1 VIDPVRGGAARG
13 ADPARRAGGPA
24 RAAGGG
30 AAGDVRPP
38 SPDELL
44 AALDAEQQT
53 VARTLLGPVAVL
65 AGAGTGKTRAITHRI
80 AYGVATGTYAPNH
93 VLALTFTTRAAGELR
108 SRLRTLGAGTVQAR
122 TFHAAAMAQLSYF
135 WPDTVGGHAPRIVE
149 SKGRMIAHAAD
160 TVGLQVDTPVLRDLA
175 GEVEWRKVQM
185 LSYEEYE
192 AAAAERVMPRDT
204 PPRRVLDLMR
214 AYEQLKDDRRQID
227 FEDVLL
233 ATLGMVESE
242 PRVASYVRQQYRFFV
257 VDEYQ
262 DVSPV
267 QHDLLRAWLGGR
279 DDLCVVGDASQTIY
293 SFAGASSRYLLG
305 FGSEFPRGSVVRLER
320 NYRSTPEVV
329 HAANALMRGQP
340 GALDLVAQHP
350 EPGPEPVVIACA
362 HDGEE
367 AQTVARRIAELVG
380 GGAAYG
386 DCAVLYRLG
395 AQSAAIES
403 ALGRAGI
410 PYRVQGGT
418 RFFDRPEVKL
428 AVHHMRGEAV
438 RQTDDE
444 LTRRVGL
451 VLQVSGWTPT
461 PPEGTGAVRE
471 QWEALQAIMGLAE
484 DAPAGTTMQQFT
496 QDLVDRAAT
505 HHEPE
510 LDAVTLAT
518 LHSSK
523 GLEWPNVVV
532 IGAAEGLLPISYAT
546 ADTAVDEERRLFYV
560 GLTRARRSVTITW
573 SRLGSTRGGAR
584 AASRFLAALGTHTAD
599 GSAPAAG

>member
-1 VIDPVRGGAARG
+1 MTDAA
-13 ADPARRAGGPA
+13 
-24 RAAGGG
+24 AAGRGDRD
-30 AAGDVRPP
+30 AAAARPP

-44 AALDAEQQT
+44 AALDAEQRT

-108 SRLRTLGAGTVQAR
+108 SRLRALGAGTVQAR

-149 SKGRMIAHAAD
+149 SKGRIIAHAAD
-160 TVGLQVDTPVLRDLA
+160 TVGLRVDTPTLRDLA

-185 LSYEEYE
+185 LSYDEYE

-204 PPRRVLDLMR
+204 SPRRVLDLMR
-214 AYEQLKDDRRQID
+214 AYEQLKDDRRQLD

-279 DDLCVVGDASQTIY
+279 DDVCVVGDASQTIY

-305 FGSEFPRGSVVRLER
+305 FGSEFPRGSVLRLER
-320 NYRSTPEVV
+320 NYRSTTQVV

-340 GALDLVAQHP
+340 GALDLVAQTTT
-350 EPGPEPVVIACA
+350 PGPEPVVLACA
-362 HDGEE
+362 HDGDE
-367 AQTVARRIAELVG
+367 AQTVARTIASLVG
-380 GGAAYG
+380 DPASAASYG
-386 DCAVLYRLG
+386 DVAVLYRVG
-395 AQSAAIES
+395 AQAAAIES

-418 RFFDRPEVKL
+418 RFFDRAEVKL

-438 RQTDDE
+438 RRTDDE

-471 QWEALQAIMGLAE
+471 QWDALQAIMGLAE

-523 GLEWPNVVV
+523 GLEWPHVVV
-532 IGAAEGLLPISYAT
+532 IGAAEGLLPISHAT
-546 ADTAVDEERRLFYV
+546 TDAEVDEERRLFYV

-573 SRLGSTRGGAR
+573 SAQGSTRGGAR
-584 AASRFLAALGTHTAD
+584 VASRFLAALGTHTAD
-599 GSAPAAG
+599 GAAPAAG

>member
-1 VIDPVRGGAARG
+1 MSGT
-13 ADPARRAGGPA
+13 
-24 RAAGGG
+24 AAG
-30 AAGDVRPP
+30 ASAEPLRPP

-44 AALDAEQQT
+44 AALDAEQRT

-108 SRLRTLGAGTVQAR
+108 SRLRSLGAGTVQAR

-135 WPDTVGGHAPRIVE
+135 WPDTVGGHAPKIVE

-160 TVGLQVDTPVLRDLA
+160 SVGLQVDTPTLRDLA

-185 LSYEEYE
+185 LSYDEYE
-192 AAAAERVMPRDT
+192 AAAADRVMPRDT
-204 PPRRVLDLMR
+204 APRRVLDLMR
-214 AYEQLKDDRRQID
+214 AYEQLKDDRRQLD

-279 DDLCVVGDASQTIY
+279 DDVCVVGDASQTIY

-305 FGSEFPRGSVVRLER
+305 FGSEFPRGSVLRLER
-320 NYRSTPEVV
+320 NYRSTREVV

-340 GALDLVAQHP
+340 GALDLVAQHT
-350 EPGPEPVVIACA
+350 EPGPRPEVLACV
-362 HDGEE
+362 HDGDE
-367 AQTVARRIAELVG
+367 AQTVARTIAALV
-380 GGAAYG
+380 ADPASPASYG
-386 DCAVLYRLG
+386 DVAVLYRLG
-395 AQSAAIES
+395 AQAAAIES

-523 GLEWPNVVV
+523 GLEWPHVVV
-532 IGAAEGLLPISYAT
+532 IGVAEGLLPISYAT
-546 ADTAVDEERRLFYV
+546 TDDEVDEERRLFYV
-560 GLTRARRSVTITW
+560 GLTRARRSVTLTW
-573 SRLGSTRGGAR
+573 SRQGSTRGGAR
-584 AASRFLAALGTHTAD
+584 VASRFLAALGTNTAD
-599 GSAPAAG
+599 GTSPAAD

>member
-1 VIDPVRGGAARG
+1 M
-13 ADPARRAGGPA
+13 
-24 RAAGGG
+24 
-30 AAGDVRPP
+30 
-38 SPDELL
+38 L
-44 AALDAEQQT
+44 AALDAEQRT

-80 AYGVATGTYAPNH
+80 AYGVATGTYSPNH

-108 SRLRTLGAGTVQAR
+108 SRLRALGAGAVQAR
-122 TFHAAAMAQLSYF
+122 TFHAAAMSQLGYF
-135 WPDTVGGHAPRIVE
+135 WPDTVGGHAPGLVE
-149 SKGRMIAHAAD
+149 SKGRVIAHAAD
-160 TVGLQVDTPVLRDLA
+160 TIGLRVDTPTLRDLA
-175 GEVEWRKVQM
+175 GEVEWRKVQR
-185 LSYEEYE
+185 LTYDEYE
-192 AAAAERVMPRDT
+192 AAASERTMPRDT
-204 PPRRVLDLMR
+204 SPSRVVDLMR
-214 AYEQLKDDRRQID
+214 AYERLKDDRRQMD

-293 SFAGASSRYLLG
+293 SFTGASSRYLLG
-305 FGSEFPRGSVVRLER
+305 FGSEFPRASVVRLER
-320 NYRSTPEVV
+320 NYRSTREVV
-329 HAANALMRGQP
+329 HAANTLMRGQP
-340 GALDLVAQHP
+340 GALDLVAQ
-350 EPGPEPVVIACA
+350 ESSPGPDPVVLPCV
-362 HDGEE
+362 HDGDE
-367 AQTVARRIAELVG
+367 AATIARRIAELVT

-386 DCAVLYRLG
+386 DCAVLFRVG

-403 ALGRAGI
+403 ALARNGI
-410 PYRVQGGT
+410 PYRVQGGK

-444 LTRRVGL
+444 LLRRVEL
-451 VLQVSGWTPT
+451 VLQISGWTRT
-461 PPEGTGAVRE
+461 APEGTGAVRE
-471 QWEALQAIMGLAE
+471 QWEALQAIMQLAE
-484 DAPAGTTMQQFT
+484 SAPADTTMQQFT
-496 QDLVDRAAT
+496 ADLVDRAAT

-523 GLEWPNVVV
+523 GLEWPHVVLAGV
-532 IGAAEGLLPISYAT
+532 AEGLLPISYAT
-546 ADTAVDEERRLFYV
+546 TDDGIDEERRLFYV
-560 GLTRARRSVTITW
+560 GITRARRSLTMTW
-573 SRLGSTRGGAR
+573 SAQGSSRGGPR
-584 AASRFLAALGTHTAD
+584 VASRFLAAIGTHTAD
-599 GSAPAAG
+599 AERPTGA

>member
-1 VIDPVRGGAARG
+1 M
-13 ADPARRAGGPA
+13 
-24 RAAGGG
+24 
-30 AAGDVRPP
+30 RPP

-80 AYGVATGTYAPNH
+80 AYGVATGTYSPNH

-108 SRLRTLGAGTVQAR
+108 SRLRALGAGTVQAR

-149 SKGRMIAHAAD
+149 SKGRVIAHAAD
-160 TVGLQVDTPVLRDLA
+160 TVGIHVDTPVLRDLA
-175 GEVEWRKVQM
+175 AEVEWRKVQM
-185 LSYEEYE
+185 LTYDEYE
-192 AAAAERVMPRDT
+192 AAAADRVMPRDT
-204 PPRRVLDLMR
+204 PPRRVVDLMK
-214 AYEQLKDDRRQID
+214 AYEQLKDDRRQLD

-279 DDLCVVGDASQTIY
+279 DDVCVVGDASQTIY

-305 FGSEFPRGSVVRLER
+305 FGSEFPRGSVLRLER

-329 HAANALMRGQP
+329 HAANTLMRGQP
-340 GALDLVAQHP
+340 GALDLVAQSADR
-350 EPGPEPVVIACA
+350 GPEPEVLACA
-362 HDGEE
+362 HDGDE
-367 AQTVARRIAELVG
+367 AQTVARHIGGLVAA
-380 GGAAYG
+380 GATFG
-386 DCAVLYRLG
+386 DCAVLYRVG
-395 AQSAAIES
+395 AQSAALES

-451 VLQVSGWTPT
+451 VLQLSGWTPT
-461 PPEGTGAVRE
+461 PPDGTGAVRD

-484 DAPAGTTMQQFT
+484 ASPAGTTMQQFT

-523 GLEWPNVVV
+523 GLEWPHVVV
-532 IGAAEGLLPISYAT
+532 VGAAEGLLPISHAT
-546 ADTAVDEERRLFYV
+546 TDAEVDEERRLFYV
-560 GLTRARRSVTITW
+560 GLTRARRSVTVTW
-573 SRLGSTRGGAR
+573 SRQGSTRGGAR
-584 AASRFLAALGTHTAD
+584 APSRFLAALDTHTSGAV
-599 GSAPAAG
+599 PPVAG

>member
-1 VIDPVRGGAARG
+1 MIDPVRGGAARG

-386 DCAVLYRLG
+386 ECAVLYRLG

-599 GSAPAAG
+599 GPAPAAG

>member
-1 VIDPVRGGAARG
+1 VSEVAPG
-13 ADPARRAGGPA
+13 
-24 RAAGGG
+24 
-30 AAGDVRPP
+30 VRPP

-44 AALDAEQQT
+44 AALDAEQRT

-108 SRLRTLGAGTVQAR
+108 SRLRSLGAGTVQAR

-160 TVGLQVDTPVLRDLA
+160 TVGLRVDTPTLRDLA
-175 GEVEWRKVQM
+175 GELEWRKVQM
-185 LSYEEYE
+185 LSYDEYE
-192 AAAAERVMPRDT
+192 AAAADRVMPRDT
-204 PPRRVLDLMR
+204 SPRRVLDLMR
-214 AYEQLKDDRRQID
+214 AYEQLKDDRRQLD

-305 FGSEFPRGSVVRLER
+305 FGSEFPRGSVLRLER
-320 NYRSTPEVV
+320 NYRSTRQVV

-340 GALDLVAQHP
+340 GALDLVAQTT
-350 EPGPEPVVIACA
+350 EPGPEPEVLACV
-362 HDGEE
+362 HDGDE
-367 AQTVARRIAELVG
+367 AQTVARTIASLV
-380 GGAAYG
+380 ADPATPASYG
-386 DCAVLYRLG
+386 DVAVLYRVG
-395 AQSAAIES
+395 AQAAAIES

-461 PPEGTGAVRE
+461 PPEGTGAVRD
-471 QWEALQAIMGLAE
+471 QWDALQAIMGLAE

-523 GLEWPNVVV
+523 GLEWPHVVV
-532 IGAAEGLLPISYAT
+532 IGAAEGLLPISHAT
-546 ADTAVDEERRLFYV
+546 TDAEVDEERRLFYV

-573 SRLGSTRGGAR
+573 SGQGSTRGGAR
-584 AASRFLAALGTHTAD
+584 VASRFLAALGTHTAD
-599 GSAPAAG
+599 GAAPAGG

>member
-1 VIDPVRGGAARG
+1 MTPVPPST
-13 ADPARRAGGPA
+13 PAPPGRPPA
-24 RAAGGG
+24 Q
-30 AAGDVRPP
+30 PP
-38 SPDELL
+38 SPEALL
-44 AALDAEQQT
+44 AALDAEQRT
-53 VARTLLGPVAVL
+53 VATTLLGPVAVL

-80 AYGVATGTYAPNH
+80 AYGVATGTYSPGH

-108 SRLRTLGAGTVQAR
+108 SRLRALGAGAVQAR
-122 TFHAAAMAQLSYF
+122 TFHAAAMSQLSYF

-149 SKGRMIAHAAD
+149 SKARIIAHAAD
-160 TVGLQVDTPVLRDLA
+160 TVGMRVDKPVLRDLA
-175 GEVEWRKVQM
+175 AEVEWRKVQR
-185 LSYEEYE
+185 LTLDEYE
-192 AAAAERVMPRDT
+192 AAAADRVMPRDT
-204 PPRRVLDLMR
+204 SPARVIDLMR
-214 AYEQLKDDRRQID
+214 AYERLKDDRRQID

-267 QHDLLRAWLGGR
+267 QHDLLRAWLGDR
-279 DDLCVVGDASQTIY
+279 QDLCVVGDASQTIY

-305 FGSEFPRGSVVRLER
+305 FGSEFPRGSVLRLER
-320 NYRSTPEVV
+320 NYRSTPQVV

-340 GALDLVAQHP
+340 GALDLAAQST
-350 EPGPEPVVIACA
+350 EPGPEPVVVPCA
-362 HDGEE
+362 HDGDE
-367 AQTVARRIAELVG
+367 AQTIARHITELVG
-380 GGAAYG
+380 AGAAYG
-386 DCAVLYRLG
+386 DCAVLFRVG
-395 AQSAAIES
+395 AQSAALEA
-403 ALGRAGI
+403 ALGRNGI

-428 AVHHMRGEAV
+428 AVHHMRGEAI

-461 PPEGTGAVRE
+461 APEGTGAVRE

-484 DAPAGTTMQQFT
+484 DAPAGTTMQEFT

-505 HHEPE
+505 HHEPD

-523 GLEWPNVVV
+523 GLEWPNVV
-532 IGAAEGLLPISYAT
+532 ITGASEGLLPISHAT
-546 ADTAVDEERRLFYV
+546 TDDEVDEERRLFYV
-560 GLTRARRSVTITW
+560 GLTRARRTVTITW
-573 SRLGSTRGGAR
+573 SRQGSMRGGAR
-584 AASRFLAALGTHTAD
+584 GPSRFLAALDTR
-599 GSAPAAG
+599 SAGAVPSGDA

>member
-1 VIDPVRGGAARG
+1 MTDPHATAGA
-13 ADPARRAGGPA
+13 PP
-24 RAAGGG
+24 
-30 AAGDVRPP
+30 VRPP

-80 AYGVATGTYAPNH
+80 AYGVATGTYSPNH

-108 SRLRTLGAGTVQAR
+108 SRLRALGAGTVQAR

-149 SKGRMIAHAAD
+149 SKGRVIAHAAD
-160 TVGLQVDTPVLRDLA
+160 TVGIHVDTPVLRDLA
-175 GEVEWRKVQM
+175 AEVEWRKVQM
-185 LSYEEYE
+185 LTYDEYE
-192 AAAAERVMPRDT
+192 AAAADRVMPRDT
-204 PPRRVLDLMR
+204 PARRVVDLMK
-214 AYEQLKDDRRQID
+214 AYEQLKDDRRQLD

-279 DDLCVVGDASQTIY
+279 DDVCVVGDASQTIY

-305 FGSEFPRGSVVRLER
+305 FGSEFPRGSVLRLER

-329 HAANALMRGQP
+329 HAANTLMRGQP
-340 GALDLVAQHP
+340 GALDLVAQSA
-350 EPGPEPVVIACA
+350 ERGPEPEVLPCV
-362 HDGEE
+362 HDGDE
-367 AQTVARRIAELVG
+367 AQTVARRIGELVAA
-380 GGAAYG
+380 GAAFG
-386 DCAVLYRLG
+386 DCAVLYRVG
-395 AQSAAIES
+395 AQSAALES

-451 VLQVSGWTPT
+451 VLQLSGWTPT
-461 PPEGTGAVRE
+461 PPDGTGAVRD

-484 DAPAGTTMQQFT
+484 AAPAGTTMQEFT
-496 QDLVDRAAT
+496 KDLVDRAAT

-523 GLEWPNVVV
+523 GLEWPHVVV
-532 IGAAEGLLPISYAT
+532 VGAAEGLLPISHAT
-546 ADTAVDEERRLFYV
+546 TDVEVDEERRLFYV
-560 GLTRARRSVTITW
+560 GLTRARRSITVTW
-573 SRLGSTRGGAR
+573 SRQGSTRGGAR
-584 AASRFLAALGTHTAD
+584 APSRFLAALDRHTEGAVP
-599 GSAPAAG
+599 PAAG

>member
-1 VIDPVRGGAARG
+1 MTDPHATTGA
-13 ADPARRAGGPA
+13 PP
-24 RAAGGG
+24 
-30 AAGDVRPP
+30 VRPP

-80 AYGVATGTYAPNH
+80 AYGVATGTYSPNH

-108 SRLRTLGAGTVQAR
+108 SRLRALGAGTVQAR

-149 SKGRMIAHAAD
+149 SKGRVIAHAAD
-160 TVGLQVDTPVLRDLA
+160 TVGIHVDTPVLRDLA
-175 GEVEWRKVQM
+175 AEVEWRKVQM
-185 LSYEEYE
+185 LTYDEYE
-192 AAAAERVMPRDT
+192 AAAADRVMPRDT
-204 PPRRVLDLMR
+204 PARRVVDLMK
-214 AYEQLKDDRRQID
+214 AYEQLKDDRRQLD

-279 DDLCVVGDASQTIY
+279 DDVCVVGDASQTIY

-305 FGSEFPRGSVVRLER
+305 FGSEFPRGSVLRLER

-329 HAANALMRGQP
+329 HAANTLMRGQP
-340 GALDLVAQHP
+340 GALDLVAQSA
-350 EPGPEPVVIACA
+350 ERGPEPEVLPCV
-362 HDGEE
+362 HDGDE
-367 AQTVARRIAELVG
+367 AQTVARRIGELVAA
-380 GGAAYG
+380 GAAFG
-386 DCAVLYRLG
+386 DCAVLYRVG
-395 AQSAAIES
+395 AQSAALES

-451 VLQVSGWTPT
+451 VLQLSGWTPT
-461 PPEGTGAVRE
+461 PPDGTGAVRD

-484 DAPAGTTMQQFT
+484 AAPAGTTMQEFT
-496 QDLVDRAAT
+496 KDLVDRAAT

-523 GLEWPNVVV
+523 GLEWPHVVV
-532 IGAAEGLLPISYAT
+532 VGAAEGLLPISHAST
-546 ADTAVDEERRLFYV
+546 DVEVDEERRLFYV
-560 GLTRARRSVTITW
+560 GLTRARRSITVTW
-573 SRLGSTRGGAR
+573 SRQGSTRGGAR
-584 AASRFLAALGTHTAD
+584 APSRFLAALDRHTEGAVP
-599 GSAPAAG
+599 PAAD

>member
-1 VIDPVRGGAARG
+1 MNPGPPSGAQPQSQPR
-13 ADPARRAGGPA
+13 PLPQ
-24 RAAGGG
+24 
-30 AAGDVRPP
+30 PP
-38 SPDELL
+38 SPEALL
-44 AALDAEQQT
+44 AALDAEQRT
-53 VARTLLGPVAVL
+53 VATTLLGPVAVL

-80 AYGVATGTYAPNH
+80 AYGVATGTYSPNH

-108 SRLRTLGAGTVQAR
+108 SRLRALGAGAVQAR
-122 TFHAAAMAQLSYF
+122 TFHAAAMSQLSYF
-135 WPDTVGGHAPRIVE
+135 WPDTVGGHAPKIVE
-149 SKGRMIAHAAD
+149 SKARIIAHAAD
-160 TVGLQVDTPVLRDLA
+160 TVGMRVDKPVLRDLA
-175 GEVEWRKVQM
+175 GEVEWRKVQR
-185 LSYEEYE
+185 LTYDEYE
-192 AAAAERVMPRDT
+192 AAAADRVMPRET
-204 PPRRVLDLMR
+204 SPSRVIDLMR
-214 AYEQLKDDRRQID
+214 AYERLKDDRRQLD

-267 QHDLLRAWLGGR
+267 QHDLLRAWLGDR
-279 DDLCVVGDASQTIY
+279 QDLCVVGDASQTIY

-305 FGSEFPRGSVVRLER
+305 FGSEFPRGSVLRLER
-320 NYRSTPEVV
+320 NYRSTREVV
-329 HAANALMRGQP
+329 HAANALMRGRP
-340 GALDLVAQHP
+340 GALDLAAQQT
-350 EPGPEPVVIACA
+350 EPGPAPVVLPCV
-362 HDGEE
+362 HDGDE
-367 AQTVARRIAELVG
+367 AATVSRHITELVQAG
-380 GGAAYG
+380 SAYG
-386 DCAVLYRLG
+386 DCAVLFRVG
-395 AQSAAIES
+395 AQSAALEA

-428 AVHHMRGEAV
+428 AVHHMRGEAI

-461 PPEGTGAVRE
+461 APEGTGAVRE

-484 DAPAGTTMQQFT
+484 DAPAGTSMQEFT

-523 GLEWPNVVV
+523 GLEWENVMIV
-532 IGAAEGLLPISYAT
+532 GAAEGLLPISHAT
-546 ADTAVDEERRLFYV
+546 TEDEVDEERRLFYV
-560 GLTRARRSVTITW
+560 GLTRARRTVTVTW
-573 SRLGSTRGGAR
+573 SRQGSSRGGSR
-584 AASRFLAALGTHTAD
+584 APSRFLAALDTHTAGAGAPD
-599 GSAPAAG
+599 GG

>member
-1 VIDPVRGGAARG
+1 MSTVPVSAT
-13 ADPARRAGGPA
+13 
-24 RAAGGG
+24 
-30 AAGDVRPP
+30 P
-38 SPDELL
+38 SAPEALL
-44 AALDAEQQT
+44 AGLDAEQRT
-53 VARTLLGPVAVL
+53 VATTLLGPVAVL

-80 AYGVATGTYAPNH
+80 AYGVATGTYSPNH

-108 SRLRTLGAGTVQAR
+108 SRLRALGAGTVQAR
-122 TFHAAAMAQLSYF
+122 TFHAAAMSQLSYF

-149 SKGRMIAHAAD
+149 SKARMIAHAAD
-160 TVGLQVDTPVLRDLA
+160 TVGMQVDKPVLRDLA
-175 GEVEWRKVQM
+175 AEVEWRKVQR
-185 LSYEEYE
+185 LTLDEYE
-192 AAAAERVMPRDT
+192 SAAADRVMPRET
-204 PPRRVLDLMR
+204 SPARVIDLMR
-214 AYEQLKDDRRQID
+214 AYERLKDDRRQMD

-242 PRVASYVRQQYRFFV
+242 PRVASHVRQQYRFFV

-267 QHDLLRAWLGGR
+267 QHDLLAAWLGDR
-279 DDLCVVGDASQTIY
+279 QDLCVVGDASQTIY

-305 FGSEFPRGSVVRLER
+305 FGSEFPRGSVLRLER
-320 NYRSTPEVV
+320 NYRSTRQVV
-329 HAANALMRGQP
+329 HAANTLMRGQP
-340 GALDLVAQHP
+340 GALDLVAQTTD
-350 EPGPEPVVIACA
+350 PGPEPVVVPCV
-362 HDGEE
+362 HDGDE
-367 AQTVARRIAELVG
+367 AQTIARRIADLATD
-380 GGAAYG
+380 GAAYG
-386 DCAVLYRLG
+386 DCAVLFRVG
-395 AQSAAIES
+395 AQSAALEA

-428 AVHHMRGEAV
+428 AVHHMRGEAI

-461 PPEGTGAVRE
+461 APEGTGAVRE

-523 GLEWPNVVV
+523 GLEWPHVV
-532 IGAAEGLLPISYAT
+532 IAGAAEGLLPISHAT
-546 ADTAVDEERRLFYV
+546 TDDEVDEERRLFYV
-560 GLTRARRSVTITW
+560 GLTRARRSVTVTW
-573 SRLGSTRGGAR
+573 SRQGSSRGGVR
-584 AASRFLAALGTHTAD
+584 TPSRFLAALDTHTGGVPGPD
-599 GSAPAAG
+599 AG

>member
-1 VIDPVRGGAARG
+1 MIDPVRGGAARG

-24 RAAGGG
+24 RPAGGG

-329 HAANALMRGQP
+329 RAANALMRGQP

-599 GSAPAAG
+599 GPAPAAG

>member
-1 VIDPVRGGAARG
+1 MTPAAG
-13 ADPARRAGGPA
+13 PADPTT
-24 RAAGGG
+24 
-30 AAGDVRPP
+30 P
-38 SPDELL
+38 SPDALL
-44 AALDAEQQT
+44 AALDAEQRT

-80 AYGVATGTYAPNH
+80 AYGVATGTYSPNH

-108 SRLRTLGAGTVQAR
+108 SRLRALGAGAVQAR
-122 TFHAAAMAQLSYF
+122 TFHAAAMSQLGYF
-135 WPDTVGGHAPRIVE
+135 WPDTVGGHAPGLVE
-149 SKGRMIAHAAD
+149 SKGRVIAHAAD
-160 TVGLQVDTPVLRDLA
+160 TIGLRVDTPTLRDLA
-175 GEVEWRKVQM
+175 GEVEWRKVQR
-185 LSYEEYE
+185 LTYDEYE
-192 AAAAERVMPRDT
+192 AAASERTMPRDT
-204 PPRRVLDLMR
+204 SPSRVVDLMR
-214 AYEQLKDDRRQID
+214 AYERLKDDRRQMD

-293 SFAGASSRYLLG
+293 SFTGASSRYLLG
-305 FGSEFPRGSVVRLER
+305 FGSEFPRASVVRLER
-320 NYRSTPEVV
+320 NYRSTREVV
-329 HAANALMRGQP
+329 HAANTLMRGQP
-340 GALDLVAQHP
+340 GALDLVAQ
-350 EPGPEPVVIACA
+350 ESSPGPDPVVLPCV
-362 HDGEE
+362 HDGDE
-367 AQTVARRIAELVG
+367 AATIARRIAELVT

-386 DCAVLYRLG
+386 DCAVLFRVG

-403 ALGRAGI
+403 ALARNGI
-410 PYRVQGGT
+410 PYRVQGGK

-444 LTRRVGL
+444 LLRRVEL
-451 VLQVSGWTPT
+451 VLQISGWTRT
-461 PPEGTGAVRE
+461 APEGTGAVRE
-471 QWEALQAIMGLAE
+471 QWEALQAIMQLAE
-484 DAPAGTTMQQFT
+484 SAPADTTMQQFT
-496 QDLVDRAAT
+496 ADLVDRAAT

-523 GLEWPNVVV
+523 GLEWPHVVLAGV
-532 IGAAEGLLPISYAT
+532 AEGLLPISYAT
-546 ADTAVDEERRLFYV
+546 TDDGIDEERRLFYV
-560 GLTRARRSVTITW
+560 GITRARRSLTMTW
-573 SRLGSTRGGAR
+573 SAQGSSRGGPR
-584 AASRFLAALGTHTAD
+584 VASRFLAAIGTHTAD
-599 GSAPAAG
+599 AERPTGA

>member
-1 VIDPVRGGAARG
+1 MTLAAG
-13 ADPARRAGGPA
+13 PADPTT
-24 RAAGGG
+24 
-30 AAGDVRPP
+30 P
-38 SPDELL
+38 SPDALL
-44 AALDAEQQT
+44 AALDADQRT

-80 AYGVATGTYAPNH
+80 AYGVATGTYSPNH

-108 SRLRTLGAGTVQAR
+108 SRLRALGAGAVQAR
-122 TFHAAAMAQLSYF
+122 TFHAAAMSQLGYF
-135 WPDTVGGHAPRIVE
+135 WPDTVGGHAPGLVE
-149 SKGRMIAHAAD
+149 SKGRVIAHAAD
-160 TVGLQVDTPVLRDLA
+160 TIGLRVDTPTLRDLA
-175 GEVEWRKVQM
+175 GEVEWRKVQR
-185 LSYEEYE
+185 LTYDEYE
-192 AAAAERVMPRDT
+192 AAAPERTMPRDT
-204 PPRRVLDLMR
+204 SPSRVVDLMR
-214 AYEQLKDDRRQID
+214 AYERLKDDRRQMD

-233 ATLGMVESE
+233 LTLGMVESE

-293 SFAGASSRYLLG
+293 SFTGASSRYLLG
-305 FGSEFPRGSVVRLER
+305 FGSEFPRASVLRLER
-320 NYRSTPEVV
+320 NYRSTREVV

-340 GALDLVAQHP
+340 GALDLVAQ
-350 EPGPEPVVIACA
+350 ETTPGPDPVVLPCV
-362 HDGEE
+362 HDGDE
-367 AQTVARRIAELVG
+367 AATIARRIAELVT

-386 DCAVLYRLG
+386 DCAVLFRVG

-403 ALGRAGI
+403 ALARNGI
-410 PYRVQGGT
+410 PYRVQGGK

-444 LTRRVGL
+444 LLRRVEL
-451 VLQVSGWTPT
+451 VLQISGWTRT
-461 PPEGTGAVRE
+461 APEGTGAVRE
-471 QWEALQAIMGLAE
+471 QWEALQAIMQLAE
-484 DAPAGTTMQQFT
+484 AAPAGTTMQQFT
-496 QDLVDRAAT
+496 ADLVDRAAT

-523 GLEWPNVVV
+523 GLEWPHVVLAGV
-532 IGAAEGLLPISYAT
+532 AEGLLPISYAT
-546 ADTAVDEERRLFYV
+546 TDDGIDEERRLFYV
-560 GLTRARRSVTITW
+560 GITRARRSLTMTW
-573 SRLGSTRGGAR
+573 SAQGSSRGGPR
-584 AASRFLAALGTHTAD
+584 VASRFLATIGTHTAD
-599 GSAPAAG
+599 AERPTGA

>member
-1 VIDPVRGGAARG
+1 MSEVGAGRAPST
-13 ADPARRAGGPA
+13 PAAGPA
-24 RAAGGG
+24 A
-30 AAGDVRPP
+30 P
-38 SPDELL
+38 SPAQQLP
-44 AALDAEQQT
+44 ALHPEQRT

-80 AYGVATGTYAPNH
+80 AYGVATGTYSPNH

-108 SRLRTLGAGTVQAR
+108 SRLRALGAGTVQAR
-122 TFHAAAMAQLSYF
+122 TFHSAAMAQLSYF
-135 WPDTVGGHAPRIVE
+135 WPDTVGGHAPRLVDK
-149 SKGRMIAHAAD
+149 KGRVIAHAAD
-160 TVGLQVDTPVLRDLA
+160 TVGLHVDTPVLRDLA
-175 GEVEWRKVQM
+175 AEVEWRKVQM
-185 LSYEEYE
+185 LTLEEYE
-192 AAAAERVMPRDT
+192 AAAAERTMPRDT
-204 PPRRVLDLMR
+204 TPRRVVDLMR
-214 AYEQLKDDRRQID
+214 AYEQLKDDRRQLD

-233 ATLGMVESE
+233 ATLGLVESE

-267 QHDLLRAWLGGR
+267 QHALLRAWLGGR
-279 DDLCVVGDASQTIY
+279 DDVCVVGDASQTIY
-293 SFAGASSRYLLG
+293 SFAGASSGFLLG
-305 FGSEFPRGSVVRLER
+305 FGSEFPRGSVLRLER
-320 NYRSTPEVV
+320 NYRSTREVV
-329 HAANALMRGQP
+329 HAANTLMRGQP
-340 GALDLVAQHP
+340 GALDLVAQSTT
-350 EPGPEPVVIACA
+350 PGPEPTVVACV
-362 HDGEE
+362 HDGDE
-367 AQTVARRIAELVG
+367 AQTIARTIADTVA

-386 DCAVLYRLG
+386 DVAVLFRVG

-523 GLEWPNVVV
+523 GLEWPHVV
-532 IGAAEGLLPISYAT
+532 IVGAAEGLLPISHAT
-546 ADTAVDEERRLFYV
+546 TDTEVDEERRLFYV
-560 GLTRARRSVTITW
+560 GLTRARRSVTVTW
-573 SRLGSTRGGAR
+573 SRQGSVRGGTR
-584 AASRFLAALGTHTAD
+584 APSRFLAALDTRSAD
-599 GSAPAAG
+599 GAAPSGG

>member
-1 VIDPVRGGAARG
+1 MTLAAG
-13 ADPARRAGGPA
+13 PADPTT
-24 RAAGGG
+24 
-30 AAGDVRPP
+30 P
-38 SPDELL
+38 SPDALL
-44 AALDAEQQT
+44 AALDADQRT

-80 AYGVATGTYAPNH
+80 AYGVATGTYSPNH

-108 SRLRTLGAGTVQAR
+108 SRLRALGAGAVQAR
-122 TFHAAAMAQLSYF
+122 TFHAAAMSQLGYF
-135 WPDTVGGHAPRIVE
+135 WPDTVGGHAPGLVE
-149 SKGRMIAHAAD
+149 SKGRVIAHAAD
-160 TVGLQVDTPVLRDLA
+160 TIGLRVDTPTLRDLA
-175 GEVEWRKVQM
+175 GEVEWRKVQR
-185 LSYEEYE
+185 LTYDEYE
-192 AAAAERVMPRDT
+192 AAAPERTMPRDT
-204 PPRRVLDLMR
+204 SPSRVVDLMR
-214 AYEQLKDDRRQID
+214 AYERLKDDRRQMD

-233 ATLGMVESE
+233 LTLGMVESE

-293 SFAGASSRYLLG
+293 SFTGASSRYLLG
-305 FGSEFPRGSVVRLER
+305 FGSEFPRASVLRLER
-320 NYRSTPEVV
+320 NYRSTREVV

-340 GALDLVAQHP
+340 GALDLVAQ
-350 EPGPEPVVIACA
+350 ETTPGPDPVVLPCV
-362 HDGEE
+362 HDGDE
-367 AQTVARRIAELVG
+367 AATIARRIAELVA

-386 DCAVLYRLG
+386 DCAVLFRVG

-403 ALGRAGI
+403 ALARNGI
-410 PYRVQGGT
+410 PYRVQGGK

-444 LTRRVGL
+444 LLRRVEL
-451 VLQVSGWTPT
+451 VLQISGWTRT

-471 QWEALQAIMGLAE
+471 QWEALQAIMQLAE
-484 DAPAGTTMQQFT
+484 AAPAGTTMQQFT
-496 QDLVDRAAT
+496 ADLVDRAAT

-523 GLEWPNVVV
+523 GLEWPHVVLAGV
-532 IGAAEGLLPISYAT
+532 AEGLLPISYAT
-546 ADTAVDEERRLFYV
+546 TDDGIDEERRLFYV
-560 GLTRARRSVTITW
+560 GITRARRSLTMTW
-573 SRLGSTRGGAR
+573 SAQGSSRGGPR
-584 AASRFLAALGTHTAD
+584 VASRFLATIGTHTAD
-599 GSAPAAG
+599 AERPTGA

>member
-1 VIDPVRGGAARG
+1 MTLAAG
-13 ADPARRAGGPA
+13 PADPTT
-24 RAAGGG
+24 
-30 AAGDVRPP
+30 P
-38 SPDELL
+38 SPDALL
-44 AALDAEQQT
+44 AALDAEQRT

-80 AYGVATGTYAPNH
+80 AYGVATGTYSPNH

-108 SRLRTLGAGTVQAR
+108 SRLRALGAGAVQAR
-122 TFHAAAMAQLSYF
+122 TFHAAAMSQLGYF
-135 WPDTVGGHAPRIVE
+135 WPDTVGGHAPGLVE
-149 SKGRMIAHAAD
+149 SKGRVIAHAAD
-160 TVGLQVDTPVLRDLA
+160 TIGLRVDTPTLRDLA
-175 GEVEWRKVQM
+175 GEVEWRKVQR
-185 LSYEEYE
+185 LTYDEYE
-192 AAAAERVMPRDT
+192 AAAPERTMPRDT
-204 PPRRVLDLMR
+204 SPSRVVDLMR
-214 AYEQLKDDRRQID
+214 AYERLKDDRRQMD

-233 ATLGMVESE
+233 LTLGMVESE

-293 SFAGASSRYLLG
+293 SFTGASSRYLLG
-305 FGSEFPRGSVVRLER
+305 FGSEFPRASVLRLER
-320 NYRSTPEVV
+320 NYRSTREVV

-340 GALDLVAQHP
+340 GALDLVAQ
-350 EPGPEPVVIACA
+350 ETTPGPDPVVLPCV
-362 HDGEE
+362 HDGDE
-367 AQTVARRIAELVG
+367 AATIARRIAELVT

-386 DCAVLYRLG
+386 DCAVLFRVG

-403 ALGRAGI
+403 ALARNGI
-410 PYRVQGGT
+410 PYRVQGGK

-444 LTRRVGL
+444 LLRRVEL
-451 VLQVSGWTPT
+451 VLQISGWTRT
-461 PPEGTGAVRE
+461 APEGTGAVRE
-471 QWEALQAIMGLAE
+471 QWEALQAIMQLAE
-484 DAPAGTTMQQFT
+484 AAPAGTTMQQFT
-496 QDLVDRAAT
+496 ADLVDRAAT

-523 GLEWPNVVV
+523 GLEWPHVVLAGV
-532 IGAAEGLLPISYAT
+532 AEGLLPISYAT
-546 ADTAVDEERRLFYV
+546 TDDGIDEERRLFYV
-560 GLTRARRSVTITW
+560 GITRARRSLTMTW
-573 SRLGSTRGGAR
+573 SAQGSSRGGPR
-584 AASRFLAALGTHTAD
+584 VASRFLATIGTHTAD
-599 GSAPAAG
+599 AERPTGA

>member
-1 VIDPVRGGAARG
+1 MSGVGAVGRPPGVPSGSDA
-13 ADPARRAGGPA
+13 
-24 RAAGGG
+24 
-30 AAGDVRPP
+30 VEIRPP

-44 AALDAEQQT
+44 AALDAEQRT

-108 SRLRTLGAGTVQAR
+108 SRLRSLGAGTVQAR

-135 WPDTVGGHAPRIVE
+135 WPDTVGGHAPKIVE

-160 TVGLQVDTPVLRDLA
+160 TVGMQVDTPVLRDLA
-175 GEVEWRKVQM
+175 AEVEWRKVQM
-185 LSYEEYE
+185 LSLDEYE
-192 AAAAERVMPRDT
+192 AAAADRVMPRDT
-204 PPRRVLDLMR
+204 TPRRVIDLMK
-214 AYEQLKDDRRQID
+214 AYERLKDDRRQLD

-293 SFAGASSRYLLG
+293 SFAGASSDYLLG
-305 FGSEFPRGSVVRLER
+305 FGSEFPRGSVLRLER
-320 NYRSTPEVV
+320 NYRSTREVV
-329 HAANALMRGQP
+329 HAANTLMRGQP
-340 GALDLVAQHP
+340 GALDLVAQSQ
-350 EPGPEPVVIACA
+350 EPGPEPVVLPCV
-362 HDGEE
+362 HDGDE
-367 AQTVARRIAELVG
+367 AQTIARRIAELVG
-380 GGAAYG
+380 AGAAYG
-386 DCAVLYRLG
+386 DCAVLFRVG
-395 AQSAAIES
+395 AQSAALES
-403 ALGRAGI
+403 ALGRNGI

-418 RFFDRPEVKL
+418 RFFNRPEVKL
-428 AVHHMRGEAV
+428 AVHHMRGEAI

-444 LTRRVGL
+444 LTRRVRL

-461 PPEGTGAVRE
+461 APEGTGAVRE

-484 DAPAGTTMQQFT
+484 DAPHGTTMQQFT

-510 LDAVTLAT
+510 VDAVTLAT

-523 GLEWPNVVV
+523 GLEWPHVV
-532 IGAAEGLLPISYAT
+532 IAGAAEGLLPISHAT
-546 ADTAVDEERRLFYV
+546 TDTEVDEERRLFYV

-573 SRLGSTRGGAR
+573 SQQGSRRGGAR
-584 AASRFLAALGTHTAD
+584 APSRFLAALGTHTAD
-599 GSAPAAG
+599 GAAPANG

>member
-1 VIDPVRGGAARG
+1 MSGT
-13 ADPARRAGGPA
+13 
-24 RAAGGG
+24 AAG
-30 AAGDVRPP
+30 ASAEPLRPP

-44 AALDAEQQT
+44 AALDAEQRT

-108 SRLRTLGAGTVQAR
+108 SRLRSLGAGTVQAR

-135 WPDTVGGHAPRIVE
+135 WPDTVGGHAPKIVE

-160 TVGLQVDTPVLRDLA
+160 SVGLQVETPTLRDLA

-185 LSYEEYE
+185 LSYDEYE
-192 AAAAERVMPRDT
+192 AAAADRVMPRDT
-204 PPRRVLDLMR
+204 APRRVLDLMR
-214 AYEQLKDDRRQID
+214 AYEQLKDDRRQLD

-279 DDLCVVGDASQTIY
+279 DDVCVVGDASQTIY

-305 FGSEFPRGSVVRLER
+305 FGSEFPRGSVLRLER
-320 NYRSTPEVV
+320 NYRSTREVV

-340 GALDLVAQHP
+340 GALDLVAQHT
-350 EPGPEPVVIACA
+350 EPGPRPEVLACV
-362 HDGEE
+362 HDGDE
-367 AQTVARRIAELVG
+367 AQTVARTIAALV
-380 GGAAYG
+380 ADPASPASYG
-386 DCAVLYRLG
+386 DVAVLYRLG
-395 AQSAAIES
+395 AQAAAIES

-523 GLEWPNVVV
+523 GLEWPHVVV
-532 IGAAEGLLPISYAT
+532 IGVAEGLLPISYAT
-546 ADTAVDEERRLFYV
+546 TDDEVDEERRLFYV
-560 GLTRARRSVTITW
+560 GLTRARRSVTLTW
-573 SRLGSTRGGAR
+573 SRQGSTRGGAR
-584 AASRFLAALGTHTAD
+584 VASRFLAALGTNTA
-599 GSAPAAG
+599 GGTSPAAD